1 MADDQAIEKK
11 FWDAL
16 EGSPFVMLG
25 VEGEKD
31 GATRPMTVRFEEVDR
46 ASGRFYVFTAK
57 DHDLVEALDQGNRAR
72 ATYASKGNDVFASLI
87 GTLTQDNDR
96 HDIDRLWSPIV
107 AEWYEGKD
115 DPKLALVRF
124 DIDNAKIWLS
134 DVEGFLKP
142 ALNKLFG
149 RKPDAGAKEKIAEI
163 EY

>member
-1 MADDQAIEKK
+1 MTDDREIEKK

-46 ASGRFYVFTAK
+46 TCGRVYVFTAN
-57 DHDLVEALDQGNRAR
+57 DHDLVEALGQGNRGR
-72 ATYASKGNDVFASLI
+72 ATYASKGNDVFASVT

-124 DIDNAKIWLS
+124 DFDNAKIWLS
-134 DVEGFLKP
+134 DLEGFLKP

-149 RKPDAGAKEKIAEI
+149 RKPDAGAKEKVAEI